1 MVQIRLATPNDTQS
15 VVTLLDALIAAEK
28 RTIPG
33 DEAYVEA
40 HYTGGTSLITHL
52 ALEGENVLGLQVLS
66 RSDGNSPYGTPEGW
80 GAIGT
85 HVHPEAGG
93 KGIGRLLFAETLVA
107 ARAAGLTTIEAAIG
121 IHNVEGQAYY
131 EAMGFRTWRTTSE
144 RNCKRFDLIRAALR
158 G

>member
-1 MVQIRLATPNDTQS
+1 MVQIRPATPDDTQDI
-15 VVTLLDALIAAEK
+15 VTLLDALIAAGK

-33 DEAYVEA
+33 DEAYVRA
-40 HYTGGTSLITHL
+40 HYTGGTRLVTHL
-52 ALEGENVLGLQVLS
+52 ALESDRVLGLQVLS
-66 RSDGNSPYGTPEGW
+66 RSDGASPYGTPEGW

-93 KGIGRLLFAETLVA
+93 RGIGRRLFVETLAA
-107 ARAAGLTTIEAAIG
+107 ARAAGLTEIEAAIG
-121 IHNVEGQAYY
+121 LHNVEGQAYY

-144 RNCKRFDLIRAALR
+144 RNCKRFDVTRATPL